1 MIRDIKQR
9 ASAYISLLKA
19 QRHGRQ
25 VPLVSNLFFLTGV
38 CNSNCAYCYV
48 DMKSKPEREY
58 DLDGWLKLIDDL
70 VERGTKIFSLVGGE
84 PLLSPYVRE
93 IVDHIYSKNLFI
105 TFTSNGYLVRK
116 NMDIVKKASV
126 VSISIDGNEE
136 SHNKAR
142 GKGLYK
148 KGYGWCSC
156 LSRKPYTCTYQH
168 CHHQRE

>member
-70 VERGTKIFSLVGGE
+70 VERGTKIFSLVGGASLFSLRMCGR
-84 PLLSPYVRE
+84 LLIISTVR
-93 IVDHIYSKNLFI
+93 IYSSPLHLTAI
-105 TFTSNGYLVRK
+105 
-116 NMDIVKKASV
+116 
-126 VSISIDGNEE
+126 
-136 SHNKAR
+136 
-142 GKGLYK
+142 
-148 KGYGWCSC
+148 
-156 LSRKPYTCTYQH
+156 LSERIWIL
-168 CHHQRE
+168 